1 MLGYVILYGIAAL
14 AREMLVVMFYRSISS
29 RRAFW
34 GAGVSSLI
42 ELMDIAV
49 LVSLVS
55 LMRTGGKGVIPAI
68 AYILFGGIGTYIG
81 IKKGK

>member
-1 MLGYVILYGIAAL
+1 MLGYVILYGVAAL
-14 AREMLVVMFYRSISS
+14 AREMLVVVFYKSISS
-29 RRAFW
+29 RRAYL

-55 LMRTGGKGVIPAI
+55 IMGTGSRGVFPAI